1 MWVLEDHP
9 FVNEFRNSTAEN
21 WATSSGKYAGR
32 TRSAGAG
39 AYTYVEVD
47 AAGHMVPYDQP
58 EAALD
63 MFERCVLGL
72 ARRKADDAQ
81 TTAFTDKGSMC
92 RWIHDKPIAL

>member
-1 MWVLEDHP
+1 MWALEGHP
-9 FVNEFRNSTAEN
+9 FAKEFRNSTVED

-63 MFERCVLGL
+63 MFERCVLRLNRRCIPG
-72 ARRKADDAQ
+72 RKAEVMPKLEHLLTRA
-81 TTAFTDKGSMC
+81 
-92 RWIHDKPIAL
+92 

>member
-9 FVNEFRNSTAEN
+9 FVRDFRNLTIKN
-21 WATSSGKYAGR
+21 WTTSSGRYAGH

-39 AYTYVEVD
+39 AFTYVKVD

-63 MFERCVLGL
+63 MFE
-72 ARRKADDAQ
+72 Q
-81 TTAFTDKGSMC
+81 
-92 RWIHDKPIAL
+92 